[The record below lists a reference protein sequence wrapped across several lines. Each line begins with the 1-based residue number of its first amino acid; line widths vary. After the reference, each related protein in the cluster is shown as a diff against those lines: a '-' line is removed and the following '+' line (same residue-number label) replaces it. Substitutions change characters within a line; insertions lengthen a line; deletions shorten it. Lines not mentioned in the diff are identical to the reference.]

1 MTIQKYKKCDGE
13 KTKIVPSFMKY
24 CTSIINIFH
33 KHVVKWLTKNS
44 IETNKLHVD
53 FFF

>member
-1 MTIQKYKKCDGE
+1 MAKRQKLY
-13 KTKIVPSFMKY
+13 TTSFMKY
-24 CTSIINIFH
+24 CTSIINIFF

-53 FFF
+53 FCFFF